1 MDSFGPWWKVQFS
14 SSGTHH
20 LSGPTEGTFTVT
32 CLIVAAEE
40 KTTLHAHHRDLHN
53 VSHSY
58 EFYEYSQD
66 TDRVGGYVLLY
77 LPNSTD
83 IKDASFNGEYGNP
96 TIQFDS
102 SIGVNPNVLITLSAS
117 VATAR
122 DSKYFET
129 EDVKM
134 QEIVLTEDVIS
145 SVCASLKDPGNPL
158 NPVFALFNGVHW
170 IHDPRF
176 VSRLFVSSMMPKMSG
191 S

>member
-1 MDSFGPWWKVQFS
+1 
-14 SSGTHH
+14 

-32 CLIVAAEE
+32 LTHPIFAAEV
-40 KTTLHAHHRDLHN
+40 KTTLPARHRDLRN

-58 EFYEYSQD
+58 EFYEYTQD

-117 VATAR
+117 VASAR

-134 QEIVLTEDVIS
+134 QEIVLTKDVIS
-145 SVCASLKDPGNPL
+145 SVCASLKEPGNPL

-176 VSRLFVSSMMPKMSG
+176 VSGLFVSSLTPKMSD